1 MNDTLFIGRGN
12 DNHLVIKF
20 PNVSSRH
27 CSIRA
32 FADGGLVIE
41 DLDSTNGTFVNGR
54 RIKQCQLKPDDE
66 LSLAGFTVDVKMV
79 IGIFGQQPLKTGI
92 NYEELRKQEQIYQKF
107 LELKGIY
114 EQHQKQKR
122 KIMKNNTL
130 KSTGVRAGLSVIPF
144 VGSALG
150 ILSAGVTGNVQEK
163 LMELEEEFKK
173 NYICPG
179 CFKFLGADPFENLDK
194 RGFCLICKTK
204 WKR

>member
-1 MNDTLFIGRGN
+1 MNETLFIGRGN

-20 PNVSSRH
+20 PNVSTKH
-27 CSIRA
+27 CSIRT
-32 FADGGLVIE
+32 FADGGMVIE
-41 DLDSTNGTFVNGR
+41 DLDTTNGTFVNGK
-54 RIKQCQLKPDDE
+54 RIKQCQLKPGDE
-66 LSLAGFTVDVKMV
+66 LSLAGFAVDVKMV
-79 IGIFGQQPLKTGI
+79 IALFGQQPIKTGI

-107 LELKGIY
+107 NELKDIY

-122 KIMKNNTL
+122 KILKANTL

-150 ILSAGVTGNVQEK
+150 ILSIGVTGNVQEK
-163 LMELEEEFKK
+163 LMELDEDFKK
-173 NYICPG
+173 SYICPG
-179 CFKFLGADPFENLDK
+179 CFKFLGAEPFENLDK